1 MKRWIVVFLLM
12 VPLLASA
19 ESYWEGNAALQ
30 RGDTAFESGLYAAS
44 NSFPPDTQLTVTNL
58 ETGRSTSATVSG
70 RIEGQSDILI
80 LLSPKAADAIGL
92 ASGSIARVRIT
103 VTQMAPTAGASAAER
118 PYNPDTDVNPAAAYE
133 GKSNT
138 PAEVAQQPAA
148 SEQQSTTAAG
158 QQEASGQAAEDAQI
172 LSEAQS
178 RSPQK
183 QLFLPP
189 REDQKFALNQQPAQT
204 GTQPVETSQAPVS
217 PTTETPAAGQPEVS
231 GGTGAPS
238 AQTPEVP
245 LAQAQPQSPATPE
258 EAAGSPAQPQQGEA
272 GAQLALPETGGQAP
286 VQTETSKAASAPASA
301 TGGEKLALQAP
312 ESPPE
317 QASQAPAAIVP
328 TVKQQQAQGAANP
341 PENPKAIENQP
352 GQVQVVSTLPRLK
365 GKRNAATFYVQVGAY
380 ATQEVAQSLAV
391 SLVKIYPVVLLTPA
405 SSEKQMY
412 KVLVGP
418 LNRAESGTLLPVFK
432 FRGFRDA
439 FVRRE

>member
-1 MKRWIVVFLLM
+1 M
-12 VPLLASA
+12 
-19 ESYWEGNAALQ
+19 
-30 RGDTAFESGLYAAS
+30 
-44 NSFPPDTQLTVTNL
+44 
-58 ETGRSTSATVSG
+58 
-70 RIEGQSDILI
+70 
-80 LLSPKAADAIGL
+80 
-92 ASGSIARVRIT
+92 
-103 VTQMAPTAGASAAER
+103 
-118 PYNPDTDVNPAAAYE
+118 
-133 GKSNT
+133 
-138 PAEVAQQPAA
+138 
-148 SEQQSTTAAG
+148 
-158 QQEASGQAAEDAQI
+158 
-172 LSEAQS
+172 
-178 RSPQK
+178 
-183 QLFLPP
+183 
-189 REDQKFALNQQPAQT
+189 
-204 GTQPVETSQAPVS
+204 
-217 PTTETPAAGQPEVS
+217 
-231 GGTGAPS
+231 
-238 AQTPEVP
+238 P

-317 QASQAPAAIVP
+317 QASQAPAV
-328 TVKQQQAQGAANP
+328 QQQAQGAANP
-341 PENPKAIENQP
+341 PENPKAVENQP

-391 SLVKIYPVVLLTPA
+391 SLVKIYPVVVLTPA

>member
-58 ETGRSTSATVSG
+58 ETSRSTAATVSG

-103 VTQMAPTAGASAAER
+103 VTQMAPTEGASAAER

-133 GKSNT
+133 GKPNT

-148 SEQQSTTAAG
+148 SDQQSTAATG

-204 GTQPVETSQAPVS
+204 GTQPVETSQTPVS

-317 QASQAPAAIVP
+317 QASQAPAV
-328 TVKQQQAQGAANP
+328 QQQAQGAANP
-341 PENPKAIENQP
+341 PENPKAVENQP

-391 SLVKIYPVVLLTPA
+391 SLVKIYPVVVLTPA